1 MEEQVITFWCRRET
15 AKRTFQHFPLDMH
28 NNPPGPPPR
37 ITKVIITFVLKSRR
51 MRWAG
56 HVARMRER
64 RGAYRV
70 LVGKPEGKRE
80 TQAQMEG

>member
-1 MEEQVITFWCRRET
+1 
-15 AKRTFQHFPLDMH
+15 
-28 NNPPGPPPR
+28 
-37 ITKVIITFVLKSRR
+37 

-70 LVGKPEGKRE
+70 LVGELKGKRRHARNRQRWE
-80 TQAQMEG
+80 DNIKVDVQER